1 MKETGR
7 AQKKWTLR
15 AMDAVER
22 AGNALPDPALLF
34 VILTALTIAAS
45 YFTAK
50 SGVSV
55 SYEGVNSATGTIETI
70 HAQAYNLLSL
80 EGFHYMVTSVI
91 KNFTG
96 FFPLGTV
103 FTIILGVSVCE
114 GTGMLNALLR
124 KLVSKTPKA
133 LISAMIVFLGVM
145 SNVASSTGYVV
156 LVPLGAVTFIACNRH
171 PIAGLAAA
179 YAGVSG
185 GWTAN
190 LLLGSNDPLYAGM
203 STQAANILNPDYVVQ
218 PTGNWYFMVASTVLV
233 VLIGTWVTDH
243 IVEPHLPLYQ
253 PEEDARVQDLTLD
266 EKKGMRAAGVA
277 VLIYVVVMLLLIVPS
292 GGLLRNPTTGQVLGS
307 PFMSGIIFFM
317 MLLFLIP
324 GVAYGVAS
332 GKIKSSRDLT
342 NLMSTGIAGISSFLV
357 LLFFAA
363 QFTFFFNKS
372 NLGIIIS
379 VKGAHFLESVGLVG
393 LPLLW
398 VFILVTAFIN
408 LLIPVDTAK
417 WAMMAP
423 IFVPMFMHLGYAPE
437 LTQLVFRI
445 GDSATNIITPLMPFF
460 VMIVAYFQ
468 KYDKKAGI
476 GSVLSTMLP
485 YSIALLVGWILM
497 LSLWF
502 VLKLP
507 IGPGA
512 PMFYGN
518 I

>member
-1 MKETGR
+1 M
-7 AQKKWTLR
+7 
-15 AMDAVER
+15 
-22 AGNALPDPALLF
+22 
-34 VILTALTIAAS
+34 
-45 YFTAK
+45 
-50 SGVSV
+50 
-55 SYEGVNSATGTIETI
+55 
-70 HAQAYNLLSL
+70 
-80 EGFHYMVTSVI
+80 
-91 KNFTG
+91 
-96 FFPLGTV
+96 
-103 FTIILGVSVCE
+103 
-114 GTGMLNALLR
+114 
-124 KLVSKTPKA
+124 
-133 LISAMIVFLGVM
+133 
-145 SNVASSTGYVV
+145 
-156 LVPLGAVTFIACNRH
+156 
-171 PIAGLAAA
+171 
-179 YAGVSG
+179 
-185 GWTAN
+185 
-190 LLLGSNDPLYAGM
+190 
-203 STQAANILNPDYVVQ
+203 
-218 PTGNWYFMVASTVLV
+218 V

-266 EKKGMRAAGVA
+266 EKKGMRAAGFA
-277 VLIYVVVMLLLIVPS
+277 ALAYIVVMLSLVLPS

-468 KYDKKAGI
+468 KYDKKTGI

-512 PMFYGN
+512 PLFYGN